1 MIKISIII
9 VNYNVKDFLEQS
21 LLSIK
26 RSLKNIP
33 SEIFVVDNDSSDESV
48 PMLKERFPEVI
59 LIENKVNSGF
69 SAANNLAIKKAK
81 GEFIVLIN
89 PDTVV
94 QEDTFIKLLEFFDK
108 NPHASAATC
117 KILNPDGSFSVD
129 SRHSIPTPMTAF
141 WKLIGFN
148 KLFPKSKIFARYN
161 LTFLSEDDIHKV
173 EAISGSFMMIR
184 REMVNE
190 VGLLDERFFMY
201 CEDIDYCHRINKAGG
216 EIYYVPTSQIIH
228 YKGESTK
235 KNNIDYVYNFNK
247 SLYLFYKKHYQKKY
261 ITPIKWLILLGVI
274 IRGLL
279 IFVKN
284 NFKQYFPVIID
295 IIVLN
300 FSIFLSFYI
309 RFEMKS
315 EFHLDN
321 YLSRYYVINIIST
334 FVFFFA
340 SLSFEGITKYKFSF
354 SRLFKANIVTMIFVT
369 FLTFFFRDYA
379 FSRVIILLSTLLSFL
394 LMSLWRLILLYF
406 RKRFDFAVDESLFMR
421 RALIVGSD
429 KEIENLLKKI
439 SSWGY
444 SDFEI
449 LGVVSAEKDKVGG
462 NIGDF
467 HILTSIDQLP
477 EYIRLN
483 KVNTVIFSTH
493 EIPYSKILETMV
505 KVNNTNIEFK
515 MVPEHLEYMIG
526 KSHIDRFEDVE
537 LMDLEYAYGKLYN
550 RFVKRLTDLS
560 FSALLILLL
569 SPLLLVLIF
578 KKSNIQH
585 IVTGNS
591 KILWY
596 KYPGILRFY
605 INLFNIL
612 SGRISFVGAPLIVE
626 QEKTARKYSYKEGI
640 TGLVQINP
648 ISDPLSVEKVEI
660 FYLKNHSL
668 ALDLKII
675 LKSLL
680 KKYHLL

>member
-279 IFVKN
+279 IFIKN

-379 FSRVIILLSTLLSFL
+379 FSRVILLLSTLLSFL

-560 FSALLILLL
+560 FSTLLILLL

>member
-26 RSLKNIP
+26 RSLKDIS

-48 PMLKERFPEVI
+48 PMLKERFPEVV

-69 SAANNLAIKKAK
+69 SAANNLAIKRAK

-94 QEDTFIKLLEFFDK
+94 QEDTFVKLLEFFNK
-108 NPHASAATC
+108 NPQASAATC
-117 KILNPDGSFSVD
+117 KILNPDGTFSVD

-184 REMVNE
+184 REMINE

-279 IFVKN
+279 IFIKN

-295 IIVLN
+295 LIVLN

-321 YLSRYYVINIIST
+321 FLSRYYVINIISSL
-334 FVFFFA
+334 VFFFA

-379 FSRVIILLSTLLSFL
+379 FSRIIIILSTLLSFL

-406 RKRFDFAVDESLFMR
+406 RKRFDFVVDDSLFMR

-560 FSALLILLL
+560 FSILLIVLL

-578 KKSNIQH
+578 KKSNIKR
-585 IVTGNS
+585 IEIGSS

-605 INLFNIL
+605 VNLVNVL
-612 SGRISFVGAPLIVE
+612 SGRISFVGAPFVTE
-626 QEKTARKYSYKEGI
+626 RDKTAQKYSYKAGI

-648 ISDPLSVEKVEI
+648 ISDPISIEKVEI

-668 ALDLKII
+668 ALDLKIM

-680 KKYHLL
+680 KKHHLF

>member
-9 VNYNVKDFLEQS
+9 VNYNVKDFLEQA
-21 LLSIK
+21 LISIK
-26 RSLKNIP
+26 RSLKDIP

-81 GEFIVLIN
+81 GEFVVLIN

-94 QEDTFIKLLEFFDK
+94 QEDTFVKLLEFFEK
-108 NPHASAATC
+108 NPQASAATC
-117 KILNPDGSFSVD
+117 KILNPDGTFSVD

-148 KLFPKSKIFARYN
+148 RLFPKSKLFARYN
-161 LTFLSEDDIHKV
+161 LTFLSENDIHKV

-184 REMVNE
+184 REMVDK

-201 CEDIDYCHRINKAGG
+201 CEDIDYCHRINNAGG

-279 IFVKN
+279 IFIKN
-284 NFKQYFPVIID
+284 NFKQYFPIIFD
-295 IIVLN
+295 LIVLN
-300 FSIFLSFYI
+300 LSIFISFYV
-309 RFEMKS
+309 RFKIKGR
-315 EFHLDN
+315 FNFDN
-321 YLSRYYVINIIST
+321 YLSYYYMINIISS

-354 SRLFKANIVTMIFVT
+354 SRLFKANMVTMIFVT

-379 FSRVIILLSTLLSFL
+379 FSRIIILLSTLLSFA
-394 LMSLWRLILLYF
+394 LMALWRLTLLYF
-406 RKRFDFAVDESLFMR
+406 RKRFDFNVDDTLFMR

-429 KEIENLLKKI
+429 SEAENLLKKI
-439 SSWGY
+439 SSRGY

-449 LGVVSAEKDKVGG
+449 LGIVSADKEKVGG
-462 NIGDF
+462 TVSGF
-467 HILTSIDQLP
+467 HIITSLDQLP

-493 EIPYSKILETMV
+493 EIPFAKILETMV
-505 KVNNTNIEFK
+505 KVNNANIEFK
-515 MVPEHLEYMIG
+515 MAPEHLEYMIG

-550 RFVKRLTDLS
+550 RVVKRISDILLS
-560 FSALLILLL
+560 SLLLILML
-569 SPLLLVLIF
+569 PLLPFLLL
-578 KKSNIQH
+578 KAANIR
-585 IVTGNS
+585 
-591 KILWY
+591 KIEMDVCKLLWY
-596 KYPGILRFY
+596 NSESILRFY
-605 INLFNIL
+605 LNLFNVL
-612 SGRISFVGAPLIVE
+612 RGCISFVGAPIVATDD
-626 QEKTARKYSYKEGI
+626 KSKGKYSYKPGI
-640 TGLVQINP
+640 TGIVQLNRIADFTA
-648 ISDPLSVEKVEI
+648 SEKLEMY
-660 FYLKNHSL
+660 YLKNHSL
-668 ALDLKII
+668 TLDLKIM
-675 LKSLL
+675 LKALL
-680 KKYHLL
+680 KKSHLF